1 MRHIDADE
9 FVARMY
15 AHGVGVDPETCEGLI
30 SIADVQRI
38 LLEVPTVEP
47 NPGWISVKDRLPDR
61 LDEYLVVNCGKVG
74 LAIYHDGLW
83 FAPTRNVEI
92 THWMPLPEPPKMEG
106 GETDE

>member
-1 MRHIDADE
+1 MSRLIDADKVCE
-9 FVARMY
+9 ILDDIDGFTFFA
-15 AHGVGVDPETCEGLI
+15 PE
-30 SIADVQRI
+30 SVKQ
-38 LLEVPTVEP
+38 LLEEVPTVEP